1 MHGLAERPRIVT
13 AKKTTTIQ
21 LGRSLQHIQR
31 AQGAGGADENGAPS
45 PEMLKAEY
53 ERGRDE
59 ARRELANAY
68 AALNGLVTGVKRE
81 SAEMLTA
88 IDKISTVLALRIAAK
103 IIDREI
109 ENPAIVQ
116 QMVAAAL
123 AQVPS
128 HEKLVIRLN
137 PADRVVLEKLR
148 NDSAGGHALLPA
160 DAVLMADPEVR
171 RGGCMIESNIGT
183 LDARLE
189 TQLRLIEQALLT
201 DRKAEPRD
209 AQQRTDTGPKA

>member
-1 MHGLAERPRIVT
+1 MYGLAERPRIVT

-31 AQGAGGADENGAPS
+31 APDGTDENSIATA
-45 PEMLKAEY
+45 EMLKAEY

-59 ARRELANAY
+59 ARRELANSY
-68 AALNGLVTGVKRE
+68 AALNGLVAGVKRE
-81 SAEMLTA
+81 STEMLSA
-88 IDKISTVLALRIAAK
+88 IDRFSTVLALRIATK

-109 ENPAIVQ
+109 ENPAILQ
-116 QMVAAAL
+116 QMVASAL

-137 PADRVVLEKLR
+137 PADRVMLEKLR
-148 NDSAGGHALLPA
+148 NENSGGHTLLPA
-160 DAVLMADPEVR
+160 DAVLMADPDVR

-183 LDARLE
+183 LDARLD

-201 DRKAEPRD
+201 TDRKAEIRD
-209 AQQRTDTGPKA
+209 AQQRTDIGPKA